1 MEQISTSAC
10 SKAYNDMFHASAIL
24 ESAITLLDILGG
36 QSLSGRDWSSA
47 TFGIGM
53 ILRAANDVLEEG
65 MDPSSEATSD
75 PAEAQ
80 KAS

>member
-36 QSLSGRDWSSA
+36 QSLSGRD
-47 TFGIGM
+47 
-53 ILRAANDVLEEG
+53 
-65 MDPSSEATSD
+65 
-75 PAEAQ
+75 
-80 KAS
+80 